1 LLPLKKL
8 EENNKENCPEGEF
21 AFCFACVLFKIV
33 IESLMGQQERRFYI
47 FYLFKQEKKCF
58 IGNYVKR

>member
-33 IESLMGQQERRFYI
+33 IESLMGQQERRFI
-47 FYLFKQEKKCF
+47 FFTYS
-58 IGNYVKR
+58 NKRKNVLLEIM